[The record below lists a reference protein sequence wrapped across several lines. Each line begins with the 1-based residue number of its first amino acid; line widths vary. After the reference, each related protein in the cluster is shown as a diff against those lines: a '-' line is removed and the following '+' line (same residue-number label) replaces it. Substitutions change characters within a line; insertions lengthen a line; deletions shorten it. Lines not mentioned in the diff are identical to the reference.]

1 MISVSMAKQ
10 IPPVRSGRSTAKKL
24 PWVAHHQILTVLIL
38 AIAGFGIYA
47 AAYTIQQNRQVAAE
61 RKQFMQAKVD
71 LDDLYTKIV
80 AAVGEPVQHK
90 SLQYCSYT
98 SVEIGQGERSCDVG
112 HYLILTEDDAT
123 PLIEKSINILQ
134 YQGYT
139 KFRNDEVGRN
149 DTSAEHEIRTVAF
162 RNKEALSCYLDFW
175 SYDGGR
181 LPDGVVSFQSN
192 VRKGVFIDLECG
204 GSAKA
209 EYYPVLSD

>member
-98 SVEIGQGERSCDVG
+98 SVEIGQGERSCDVEQLMVYG
-112 HYLILTEDDAT
+112 KDNSGVITQ
-123 PLIEKSINILQ
+123 LIEGE
-134 YQGYT
+134 GY
-139 KFRNDEVGRN
+139 RGIRSGNRGGN
-149 DTSAEHEIRTVAF
+149 DTLNYKEVSDVLFKDKSNLDCGMDVWDFTEGILPLNYLAKNPEVQTGEYIEI
-162 RNKEALSCYLDFW
+162 
-175 SYDGGR
+175 G
-181 LPDGVVSFQSN
+181 
-192 VRKGVFIDLECG
+192 CG
-204 GSAKA
+204 SSAKA
-209 EYYPVLSD
+209 EYFPVLPD